1 MTDREQPSMEF
12 VQWADELCGAEGC
25 SAEGRLKD
33 DVDGTYQTISLQW
46 CVTLDGCGTYMAK
59 RSADKP
65 YINADA
71 KTCPAIVQI
80 WCQREQLRG

>member
-1 MTDREQPSMEF
+1 MSSTPWS
-12 VQWADELCGAEGC
+12 LCIGLMSSVVPRA
-25 SAEGRLKD
+25 ARLKD

-46 CVTLDGCGTYMAK
+46 CVTLDSCGTYMAK

-71 KTCPAIVQI
+71 KTCPAMVQI
-80 WCQREQLRG
+80 WCQREQLRV